1 MPVNLSTLVQQCA
14 PAAGPHAMA
23 AIVKTESNGN
33 PWRIGDNSTG
43 HSFTLTSKDAAVA
56 KATELADQGHN
67 LDLGL
72 GQINILNLPRL
83 NLTISQ
89 VFDPCTNLNAASQVL
104 NWGLARAVKVNGQ
117 TVASL
122 YGAISA
128 YNTGSLTAGFKNGYV
143 QHVARNA
150 DSSLSVP
157 PPQYNRPP
165 VRPTISDTSSVSQF
179 DTLMPSSEW
188 LKFASILGKAAF
200 SKPSL

>member
-1 MPVNLSTLVQQCA
+1 MPVDLTTLVQQCA

-33 PWRIGDNSTG
+33 PWRIGDNTTG
-43 HSFTLTSKDAAVA
+43 QSLTLSSQDAAVA
-56 KATELADQGHN
+56 KATELAAQGHN

-72 GQINILNLPRL
+72 GQINIRNLPRL
-83 NLTISQ
+83 GLTISQ

-117 TVASL
+117 TLTSL

-143 QHVARNA
+143 QQVARNA
-150 DSSLSVP
+150 NASAPDRPALRDRQHVSAAIPETDPSSRV
-157 PPQYNRPP
+157 
-165 VRPTISDTSSVSQF
+165 DTS
-179 DTLMPSSEW
+179 MPSSGW
-188 LKFASILGKAAF
+188 LKFASMLGKAAF
-200 SKPSL
+200 IKTSM